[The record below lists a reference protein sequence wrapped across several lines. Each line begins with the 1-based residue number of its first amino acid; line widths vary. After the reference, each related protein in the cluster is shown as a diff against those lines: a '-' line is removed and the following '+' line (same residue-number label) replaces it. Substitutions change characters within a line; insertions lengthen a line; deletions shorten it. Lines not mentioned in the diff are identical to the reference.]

1 MKINPISKG
10 VQYQPD
16 QKPVVKK
23 EQAEP
28 EKKDSVR
35 ISAEAKNLQAE
46 SLKAK
51 NAEVIKERI
60 NSGFYNSDKVISEMA
75 DKILK
80 ELKP

>member
-1 MKINPISKG
+1 MKINSVSNGLP
-10 VQYQPD
+10 YQPD

-28 EKKDSVR
+28 EKKDSPK
-35 ISAEAKNLQAE
+35 ISAEAKNLQTE

-51 NAEVIKERI
+51 NAEVIKEKI
-60 NSGFYNSDKVISEMA
+60 ASGFYNSDKVLSEIV

-80 ELKP
+80 ELYS